1 MGFRRQ
7 TRPGRLALLDRVVL
21 ALEASLL
28 TRRDGPWA
36 QAPVVDVG
44 IGSRPWTTVE
54 LAACVAPVPVIGVD
68 SSADVVARAQRFE
81 APGVS
86 FVRGSFSLPMRG
98 VRLIRVMNVLRDGP
112 PEAVAIAH
120 TLLGGSLLDGGLV
133 IEGSCAPSGEVGTAH
148 WLRKTSTG
156 LTREGLVMWLDGS
169 RGTHPMAF
177 RDRLPRDLRGAQP
190 HPIFDVLA
198 RWTAALHRLPASPD
212 RLAAAAASV
221 EHLTP
226 VPIHGGQ
233 AFKLEW
239 PPGPRAAARP

>member
-7 TRPGRLALLDRVVL
+7 TRPGRLALLDCVTL

-28 TRRDGPWA
+28 SRRDGPWA

-44 IGSRPWTTVE
+44 IGSLPWTTVE
-54 LAACVAPVPVIGVD
+54 LAALVAPLQVIGVD
-68 SSADVVARAQRFE
+68 ISEDVVARARSFE
-81 APGVS
+81 TPDLS
-86 FVRGSFSLPMRG
+86 FLCGSFSLPVRG
-98 VRLIRVMNVLRDGP
+98 VRLIRMMNVLRDGP
-112 PEAVAIAH
+112 PEAVASAH
-120 TLLGGSLLDGGLV
+120 AQLGESLLDGGLV

-156 LTREGLVMWLDGS
+156 LQREGLVMWLDGS

-190 HPIFDVLA
+190 HPVFDALA
-198 RWTAALHRLPASPD
+198 CWTEALHRLPASPD
-212 RLAAAAASV
+212 RLTVAAAAVAG
-221 EHLTP
+221 LTP
-226 VPIHGGQ
+226 IPINGGQ

-239 PPGPRAAARP
+239 HPRPLQR